1 MTIDQ
6 ITIHRA
12 TISDIDQV
20 ARLFDAYREFYGK
33 SRDISLSKDFL
44 CDRINSEES
53 TILFARIKDECVGF
67 VQLYPLFSSV
77 RTTRLLVLNDLF
89 VDPLHR
95 QKGVAKQLI
104 ESTVVE
110 ARASNCGGMILE
122 TTEDNVRAQ
131 SLYKTLG
138 WVEESGVK
146 HYSLDL

>member
-20 ARLFDAYREFYGK
+20 AKLFDAYREFYGK

-44 CDRINSEES
+44 RDRINSEES

-95 QKGVAKQLI
+95 QKGVAKQLV

>member
-1 MTIDQ
+1 MSIDE

-20 ARLFDAYREFYGK
+20 VRLFDAYREFYGK
-33 SRDISLSKDFL
+33 PRDISLSKDFL
-44 CDRINSEES
+44 SNRINSEES

-67 VQLYPLFSSV
+67 VQLYPFFSSV
-77 RTTRLLVLNDLF
+77 RATRLLVLNDLF

-104 ESTVVE
+104 ESAVVE

>member
-1 MTIDQ
+1 MSIDE

-20 ARLFDAYREFYGK
+20 VRLFDAYREFYGK
-33 SRDISLSKDFL
+33 PKDISLSKDFL
-44 CDRINSEES
+44 SDRINSEES

-67 VQLYPLFSSV
+67 VQLYPFFSSV
-77 RTTRLLVLNDLF
+77 RATRLLVLNDLF

-104 ESTVVE
+104 ESAVVE